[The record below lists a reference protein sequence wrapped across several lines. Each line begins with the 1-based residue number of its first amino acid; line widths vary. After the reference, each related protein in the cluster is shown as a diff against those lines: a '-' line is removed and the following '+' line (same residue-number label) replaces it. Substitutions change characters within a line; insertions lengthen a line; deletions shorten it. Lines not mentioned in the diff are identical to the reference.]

1 MDDLDMDTRLLRR
14 SLAKGFVSQAAVDA
28 RLAALPDVADRAD
41 WVSLADLAAS
51 DDEGDGDG
59 DDD

>member
-14 SLAKGFVSQAAVDA
+14 SLAKGFVSQASVDA
-28 RLAALPDVADRAD
+28 KLADLPDVADRAD
-41 WVSLADLAAS
+41 WVNIEDLAAA
-51 DDEGDGDG
+51 DDDDDG